1 MQHTYLSVHS
11 LPSGRL
17 FSFLLTIMH
26 SRSKNHFIERLGEFM
41 VHVTSKKQGL
51 TLTDVLVTIVVA
63 VVFGVVYKIW
73 GPMYDIVKP
82 FGFHAEQF
90 VYGMWFIAATFAY
103 LLIRKA
109 GVAVLAELAAAAVSM
124 FLGGEWGVAT
134 LVYGLLQGLGAELVF
149 AAFRYRSTRTGVVV
163 LASIGAALA
172 SIFLDYYYGYIEML
186 TLWNYILFL
195 GMRIVGSIVI
205 AGLFAILL
213 VKAVEKTGVTTLLR
227 PVSREELERLG

>member
-1 MQHTYLSVHS
+1 
-11 LPSGRL
+11 
-17 FSFLLTIMH
+17 MH
-26 SRSKNHFIERLGEFM
+26 SRSKNHFIERLGKFM
-41 VHVTSKKQGL
+41 VHVSSKKQGL

-82 FGFHAEQF
+82 FGFHAEQL

-109 GVAVLAELAAAAVSM
+109 GVAVIAELAAAAVSM

-149 AAFRYRSTRTGVVV
+149 AAFRYRSTRTGVIV

-172 SIFLDYYYGYIEML
+172 SIFLDYYYGYIETL
-186 TLWNYILFL
+186 TLWNYILFF

-227 PVSREELERLG
+227 PVSREELERLS

>member
-1 MQHTYLSVHS
+1 
-11 LPSGRL
+11 
-17 FSFLLTIMH
+17 
-26 SRSKNHFIERLGEFM
+26 M
-41 VHVTSKKQGL
+41 VNVSSKKQGL

-82 FGFHAEQF
+82 FGFHAEQL

-109 GVAVLAELAAAAVSM
+109 GVAVIAELAAAAVSM

-134 LVYGLLQGLGAELVF
+134 LVYGLFQGLGAEIVF

-172 SIFLDYYYGYIEML
+172 SIFVDSYYGYIETL
-186 TLWNYILFL
+186 TLWNYILFF